1 MLISGLLLTTN
12 HEVKRVDFESENI
25 NEIYEIL
32 NCRCF
37 DIVDRKI
44 GSKEYA
50 IYIDDEGLLKDK
62 LTPMGACAN
71 ANEFLVGNLLIVNNS
86 EDRQNTVSLEHEDYK
101 NISNNFYNLSI
112 DKEIT
117 YNTSLGELK
126 IKFKKGEWFIKYE
139 A

>member
-1 MLISGLLLTTN
+1 MLISGLLLTTK

-25 NEIYEIL
+25 NEIYEML

-50 IYIDDEGLLKDK
+50 IYIDDEGLLKGN
-62 LTPMGACAN
+62 LIPIGACAN

-86 EDRQNTVSLEHEDYK
+86 EDRQNTVSLEHEDYE
-101 NISNNFYNLSI
+101 NIFNNFYNLSI

-126 IKFKKGEWFIKYE
+126 IKFKEGEWFIKYE
-139 A
+139 V